1 MERIGELLCSDPQGL
16 ERFLNRKSDYT
27 LELFYHFI
35 HEFQK
40 IAPITIHPGKTM
52 IGVANPRRKMVYI
65 SQLGRNFIHV
75 VFLFKQAWHDNLCF
89 QKIVPMPGDNT
100 RMTHHFRMLHIDDV
114 NEEVLKFM
122 KMAWES

>member
-1 MERIGELLCSDPQGL
+1 MEKWNELLSDNPEAL
-16 ERFLNRKSDYT
+16 ARLLARKSDYT

-35 HEFQK
+35 NEFQK

-52 IGVANPRRKMVYI
+52 IGIANLRRKPVYI

-75 VFLFKQAWHDNLCF
+75 VFMFRQAYRDNLCF

-114 NEEVLKFM
+114 NDEVLKFM